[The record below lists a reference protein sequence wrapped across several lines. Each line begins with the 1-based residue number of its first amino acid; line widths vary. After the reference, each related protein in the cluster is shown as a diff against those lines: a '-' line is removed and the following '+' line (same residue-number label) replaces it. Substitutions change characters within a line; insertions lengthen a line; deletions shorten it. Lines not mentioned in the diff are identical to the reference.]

1 MPPSDVLDLDALG
14 PEFTSDP
21 YRYYAEINR
30 SGGVHRARVAGLD
43 AWLITGFDTVRHALA
58 DRRLSVDSAHAKPS
72 LRSHPLVIGEQALG
86 LGAHM
91 QRADP
96 PQHARLRRMAGPMFD
111 PARLD
116 ALRRQAQRITDDLM
130 AAFLPTGRA
139 ELIQDFALP
148 LPAVLVTQLLGLPVA
163 DRPAVSTWIRD
174 SMSGPA
180 SDPARIV
187 AHTRIKNYLADLVDR
202 KLRDRTPQQDADDL
216 LAALITTDEDHL
228 APSRDELV
236 SLAWL
241 LLVAGNETTSS
252 LIGNGTLALL
262 RHPEQLAALRADPSR
277 TGPAVQELMRYDG
290 PVKIVAPRYTT
301 EEIVIDGRRI
311 PAGEPV
317 LIALASTGRDREKHP
332 HADTLDI
339 GRNPLGH
346 LAFSHGTHFCPGVT
360 LGPAIAEIAFRS
372 LLDNCPDLAL
382 AVDPADIAWRG
393 SAFMRIPLRLPV
405 TFTPS
410 AVGVQGGQGD

>member
-1 MPPSDVLDLDALG
+1 VPPPDVLDLDALG

-43 AWLITGFDTVRHALA
+43 AWLITGFDTVRQALS
-58 DRRLSVDSAHAKPS
+58 DRRLSVDSTCAKPS

-96 PQHARLRRMAGPMFD
+96 PQHARLRRMASPMFD

-116 ALRRQAQRITDDLM
+116 TLRQQAQRITDELM

-139 ELIQDFALP
+139 ELINDLALP
-148 LPAVLVTQLLGLPVA
+148 LPAVLVTELLGLPVA
-163 DRPAVSTWIRD
+163 ERPAVSRWIRD

-187 AHTRIKNYLADLVDR
+187 AHTRIKNYLEDLVDD
-202 KLRDRTPQQDADDL
+202 KLHHHTPQRDDDDL
-216 LAALITTDEDHL
+216 LAALIAADDV
-228 APSRDELV
+228 APSRDELM
-236 SLAWL
+236 SLAWV

-262 RHPEQLAALRADPSR
+262 RHPDQLAALRADPNR
-277 TGPAVQELMRYDG
+277 IGPAIQELMRYDG

-301 EEIVIDGRRI
+301 EEIVVDGTTI

-317 LIALASTGRDREKHP
+317 LIALASTGRDPAKYP
-332 HADTLDI
+332 DADTLDI
-339 GRNPLGH
+339 GRNPVGH

-382 AVDPADIAWRG
+382 AVEPTNIAWRG
-393 SAFMRIPLRLPV
+393 STFMRIPLRLPV
-405 TFTPS
+405 TFTP
-410 AVGVQGGQGD
+410 A